1 MNMSWNVANRSAFCR
16 LEVGFTLAEMAVV
29 VSIIAILMTMGLSA
43 ATSVMLNSQRTASK
57 EKLTFVKDALT
68 AYFLTNKR
76 MPCPDTGS
84 NIGNA
89 GRDGLE
95 NRVVGGVNPD
105 VTSACSSSFG
115 TVPYVT
121 LGISRS
127 QALDAYGN
135 FLSYRLDTL
144 RGWHLGNTFNLTLI
158 EDPPGSGTFKYVCQL
173 PGINFPPIPPPTPLA
188 VNSELAKEEIQSAA
202 LVVISHGANGLGAWN
217 TGPDNV
223 LSRNPLPLTTNE
235 LGNTL
240 QNPAAPAAY
249 RSYVYSDVD
258 ANPFDDMLVF
268 VGFGELNTIAT
279 KVGKTNI
286 CS

>member
-1 MNMSWNVANRSAFCR
+1 MNMSWNVTNRSAFCR

-43 ATSVMLNSQRTASK
+43 ATSVMQNSQRTATK

-95 NRVVGGVNPD
+95 NRAVGGVNPD

-144 RGWHLGNTFNLTLI
+144 RGWHLVSTFNLV
-158 EDPPGSGTFKYVCQL
+158 ENPPGSGTFVCQV

-188 VNSELAKEEIQSAA
+188 VNSAPATEEITSAA

-223 LSRNPLPLTTNE
+223 LSRNPLPLTANE

-279 KVGKTNI
+279 KVGKTNL